1 MAKGNFLSEVE
12 EFGVVLDREKH
23 GFPVRDVDFSF
34 PYVVL
39 TFCLSGSARAM
50 YDMREITQGK
60 NDLGII
66 LPGHVMRPLDC
77 SEDYTYARLAVSQKV
92 FDNLSAQLFSHDYE
106 KFHYAPVCSLTDEQ
120 MHRILTMVE
129 LIEAIAAHDSSEL
142 KHRDAMLQ
150 AQIAVGY
157 EFLNLYRRE
166 QDQQWSEN
174 RGSVIFAKFCDLVV
188 VHFREAK
195 EVLFYADK
203 LHLHPKYLSRVISTE
218 THGISPKKWIASYV
232 VAQAKRVIEANPMW
246 SLKEVSYDLGFEEPT
261 SFYRYFKRVAGMTAQ
276 EYKESLNTK

>member
-1 MAKGNFLSEVE
+1 MAKGNFLNEVE
-12 EFGVVLDREKH
+12 EFGVVLDREIH
-23 GFPVRDVDFSF
+23 GFPVRDEDFSF

-129 LIEAIAAHDSSEL
+129 LIEAIAAHDSFEL

-174 RGSVIFAKFCDLVV
+174 RGGVIFAEFCDLVV
-188 VHFREAK
+188 AHFREAK

>member
-1 MAKGNFLSEVE
+1 MSKGNFSKKVE
-12 EFGVVLDREKH
+12 EFGVVFDREMH
-23 GFPVRDVDFSF
+23 GFAVRDVDFSF
-34 PYVVL
+34 PYVIL

-60 NDLGII
+60 NNLGII
-66 LPGHVMRPLDC
+66 LPGHVMRPLSC
-77 SEDYTYARLAVSQKV
+77 TEDYTYARLAVSQKV

-157 EFLNLYRRE
+157 EFLNYYRRE

-174 RGSVIFAKFCDLVV
+174 RGGVIFAEFCDLVV
-188 VHFREAK
+188 AHFREAK

-276 EYKESLNTK
+276 AYKESLNTK